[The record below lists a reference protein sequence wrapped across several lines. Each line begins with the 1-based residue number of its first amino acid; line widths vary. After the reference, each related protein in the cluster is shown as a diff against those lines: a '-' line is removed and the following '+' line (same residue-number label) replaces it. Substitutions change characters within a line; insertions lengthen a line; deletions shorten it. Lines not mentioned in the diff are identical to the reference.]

1 MDSDSAHNRSAVD
14 SNPEQHAEYQS
25 FATTI
30 ERIEN
35 FREHLTDAGKT
46 FNGAIS
52 D

>member
-1 MDSDSAHNRSAVD
+1 LILTSEWSAVD

-30 ERIEN
+30 EQIEN
-35 FREHLTDAGKT
+35 FRERIADAGDLLDRPV
-46 FNGAIS
+46 S